1 MWVCG
6 VCVIGF
12 DFGYVVCCVHLLLML
27 FAIQLGVG
35 LISVGSSR
43 LGWACLAVVVNR
55 FTLVFFCL
63 DCLLLVCW
71 FGFAV
76 YYAW

>member
-27 FAIQLGVG
+27 FAIQLDVG

-43 LGWACLAVVVNR
+43 LVCL
-55 FTLVFFCL
+55 F
-63 DCLLLVCW
+63 
-71 FGFAV
+71 
-76 YYAW
+76 